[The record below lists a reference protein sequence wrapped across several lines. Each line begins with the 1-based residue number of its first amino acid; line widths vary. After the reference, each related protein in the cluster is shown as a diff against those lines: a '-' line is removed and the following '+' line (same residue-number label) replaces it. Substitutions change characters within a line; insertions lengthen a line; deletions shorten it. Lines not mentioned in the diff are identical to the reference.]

1 MFIEDQALI
10 KSGAFDTRSS
20 GTDAPGVRREKAFA
34 KVAIGVAFILSNS
47 NSSAWRWDVQV
58 SSPTLNLGR

>member
-20 GTDAPGVRREKAFA
+20 GTDAPGVRREKAFE
-34 KVAIGVAFILSNS
+34 GGDRGRLYLSNI
-47 NSSAWRWDVQV
+47 N
-58 SSPTLNLGR
+58 